1 MTLSLSDI
9 AENIGEQVV
18 VEIAAYDFSAESIS
32 LKDLKTIDIDQISV
46 SLGYDSIGEN
56 WREISREEAE
66 ELIIF
71 DMGHDL
77 AYRNAKLRPQEECEQ
92 LAQNLFAHLEEES
105 RFFTTYSR
113 GYCPVRRDW
122 TFSLA
127 YMLVDNQK
135 SIMVCFLA
143 EDWLK
148 VRSSPL
154 FNG

>member
-18 VEIAAYDFSAESIS
+18 VEIAAYDFSAESVS
-32 LKDLKTIDIDQISV
+32 LKDLKPIDIDQVSV

-56 WREISREEAE
+56 WREISREKAE

-77 AYRNAKLRPQEECEQ
+77 AYRNAKLRPQKECEQ
-92 LAQNLFAHLEEES
+92 LAQNLFAHLEES
-105 RFFTTYSR
+105 RFFTTYSH
-113 GYCPVRRDW
+113 GYWSVRRDW

-127 YMLVDNQK
+127 SMLVDNQK

-143 EDWLK
+143 ED
-148 VRSSPL
+148 
-154 FNG
+154 